1 MLPDN
6 TDAAQPKRSKP
17 PRGKKVLDLDAAP
30 GEFLDPCRSDF
41 IQELSGRMS
50 KHATAI
56 YHA

>member
-1 MLPDN
+1 MLPDD

-41 IQELSGRMS
+41 IQELSGRM
-50 KHATAI
+50 
-56 YHA
+56 